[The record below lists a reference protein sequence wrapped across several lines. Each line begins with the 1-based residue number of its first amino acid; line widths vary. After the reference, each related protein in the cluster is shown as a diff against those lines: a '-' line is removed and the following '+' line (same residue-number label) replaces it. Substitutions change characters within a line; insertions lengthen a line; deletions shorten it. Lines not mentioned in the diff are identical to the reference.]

1 MNIKVIQ
8 LERKADHNGVI
19 TAHWICTKQDQD
31 YTASSYGAESFQPD
45 PESPDFIPFEDLTE
59 SDVIDWLMAKEDWAD
74 NLEATLDANIE
85 QQVNPPILQG
95 LPWHSDE
102 TE

>member
-1 MNIKVIQ
+1 MNIKIAQ

-19 TAHWICTKQDQD
+19 IAHWTCTKQDQG

-45 PESPDFIPFEDLTE
+45 PESPDFIPFEDLNE

-95 LPWHSDE
+95 LPWQSDE
-102 TE
+102 AE